1 MRILSDITIVVN
13 TSVVRLRFLQ
23 AQLTRLVVDQR
34 DRDTQTLR
42 YVTTSLHRVMLT
54 QIGYVIFTPIM
65 LRIHILPCYY
75 KNIEAI
81 ILRG

>member
-23 AQLTRLVVDQR
+23 AQLTRLVVHQR

-65 LRIHILPCYY
+65 LRIHILPFYY